1 MPWYND
7 PDITH
12 GAAGTRAVLLLVS
25 KVSGA
30 SVVPRRNRAPLT
42 EEEKHKLQE
51 QGIHEDLCLSDLSI
65 MKARYELGRDYT
77 LAGVL
82 TGEEMTCEEVKHRIT
97 ELFNTTD
104 KERG

>member
-1 MPWYND
+1 M
-7 PDITH
+7 
-12 GAAGTRAVLLLVS
+12 S

-51 QGIHEDLCLSDLSI
+51 QGIHEDLCLNDLSI
-65 MKARYELGRDYT
+65 MKARHELGKYYT
-77 LAGVL
+77 SAGVL

-104 KERG
+104 KEGGKCTEVWQLI